1 MKLFKYFVVSI
12 MFTIFPAGS
21 ADFTTLEKK
30 FVNYFEI
37 SDKRSSF
44 VDNKGKKYPETII
57 ENYKDIVLILYT
69 HGSDIAWKRDECDK
83 PPKVI
88 LNLHNTQT
96 AGKAIKVFMACSGI
110 KGLKMK
116 EIGKLIKNMK
126 KGGSIYDN
134 VDTDGV
140 KFTEKYKQLNKQKVI
155 LRIVDN
161 FLEKG
166 ARNIVLVGHSAGGW
180 TALNLSARFPK
191 KITGAIAFNP
201 AFADKVKNRKKY
213 PFLEEIRKHE
223 IKILKSNNR
232 LNALVF
238 SDEKDEFETPTSL
251 SFLSE
256 LNDLKFIDFTNSSCH
271 KGHEA
276 VKESCFEPFVKENN
290 YISDYLKKVV
300 N

>member
-1 MKLFKYFVVSI
+1 MKFFKYFVVLI
-12 MFTIFPAGS
+12 MFTVLPAGS
-21 ADFTTLEKK
+21 ADLTALEKK
-30 FVNYFEI
+30 FLNYFKI

-44 VDNKGKKYPETII
+44 VDNKGKKYPETNI
-57 ENYKDIVLILYT
+57 ENYKNIVLVVYT

-96 AGKAIKVFMACSGI
+96 AGKVIKVFMACSGI

-116 EIGKLIKNMK
+116 EIGKLIKDMK
-126 KGGSIYDN
+126 KGGSIYDS
-134 VDTDGV
+134 VDTDGI

-155 LRIVDN
+155 LRMVDN

-166 ARNIVLVGHSAGGW
+166 VRNIVLAGHSAGGW
-180 TALNLSARFPK
+180 AALNLSSRFPE

-223 IKILKSNNR
+223 IKILKSQNR

-238 SDEKDEFETPTSL
+238 SDDKDKFETPESL
-251 SFLSE
+251 SFLIE
-256 LNDLKFIDFTNSSCH
+256 LKDLKLIDLTNSSCH

-276 VKESCFEPFVKENN
+276 VKEKCFEPFVKKNN
-290 YISDYLKKVV
+290 YISDYLKNIV